1 MSDGVKEPPGISLA
15 VSTDCVPSLL
25 THAAPQSSFPQSSST
40 LAFPLLLETL
50 LHTCGITE
58 LKSFFS

>member
-25 THAAPQSSFPQSSST
+25 TPAAPQSTVPPSPP
-40 LAFPLLLETL
+40 PLWLSPYFWKRS
-50 LHTCGITE
+50 CIRVE
-58 LKSFFS
+58 LQN